1 MIKESYETSSF
12 AMNTKEYGKLHFL
25 GMIFP
30 NTGFRLDTMPRE
42 RSKFMVA
49 YKMFLV
55 LGDVTESCKD
65 VKVCSFGDGGESF

>member
-1 MIKESYETSSF
+1 
-12 AMNTKEYGKLHFL
+12 MNTKEYGKLHFL
-25 GMIFP
+25 GMTFP
-30 NTGFRLDTMPRE
+30 KTGFRLDTMPRK

-65 VKVCSFGDGGESF
+65 V

>member
-1 MIKESYETSSF
+1 
-12 AMNTKEYGKLHFL
+12 MNTKENGKLHFL

-30 NTGFRLDTMPRE
+30 KTDFRLGTMPRK

-55 LGDVTESCKD
+55 LGDVTESCND